1 VYGPGDLHLVGF
13 FQSVLKRQFRPIG
26 RETVWLHPIY
36 IDDMTEAFLRCG
48 ASRAAIGECFHLAGR
63 EPVSLEG
70 LARAIAEAA
79 GTTPARGRIPMPAAR
94 VLAAAGDAL
103 PARLRHAAPLTRSR
117 LDFLTHSRVYSVAK
131 AERVLDFVAL
141 TDLDVGIKNSV
152 AWYREYGY
160 LPT

>member
-1 VYGPGDLHLVGF
+1 
-13 FQSVLKRQFRPIG
+13 
-26 RETVWLHPIY
+26 
-36 IDDMTEAFLRCG
+36 
-48 ASRAAIGECFHLAGR
+48 
-63 EPVSLEG
+63 
-70 LARAIAEAA
+70 
-79 GTTPARGRIPMPAAR
+79 MPAAR

-131 AERVLDFVAL
+131 AERVLDFVPL